1 MWNERTGLNMRRFP
15 RAGLIGGVCAGIAA
29 WFDWNARVIRVLA
42 VLGLIFGGLFPV
54 AIVYLVLW
62 YLMEADNGCPGSMAQ
77 VRAAAA
83 GGGDRSTATDLAER
97 YARIE
102 QRLRRMETCVATRE
116 FELRREI
123 GKLV

>member
-1 MWNERTGLNMRRFP
+1 MWNETTGLSMRRYP

-29 WFDWNARVIRVLA
+29 WFDWNAKIIRVLA
-42 VLGLIFGGLFPV
+42 VLGLIFGGIFPV

-62 YLMEADNGCPGSMAQ
+62 YLMEADSGYPGSMAQ
-77 VRAAAA
+77 VRGAAA
-83 GGGDRSTATDLAER
+83 GGDRSTATDIAAR

-102 QRLRRMETCVATRE
+102 QRLRRMETCVSSRE

-123 GKLV
+123 DKLV